1 MKVRPAL
8 LGLLFLLVLVESTW
22 LPAFAP
28 QRFGSPFLMA
38 FRFSFVVV
46 LLIAILCGRRVGFW
60 FGLVLGFLHDVLY
73 SGVIGVYAFG
83 MGLTAYLAG
92 YAFLFFHRSFL
103 VVGAVLLG
111 VLIVFELIVFGFYR
125 LFVWTAAPLQTFWL
139 HYLVPTVAV
148 NLLFGLLAYRPLL
161 WLIGRDAED
170 GEGT

>member
-1 MKVRPAL
+1 
-8 LGLLFLLVLVESTW
+8 
-22 LPAFAP
+22 
-28 QRFGSPFLMA
+28 
-38 FRFSFVVV
+38 
-46 LLIAILCGRRVGFW
+46 
-60 FGLVLGFLHDVLY
+60 
-73 SGVIGVYAFG
+73 
-83 MGLTAYLAG
+83 
-92 YAFLFFHRSFL
+92 
-103 VVGAVLLG
+103 VGAVLLG